1 MKTVMEGDVLNL
13 PTGKTEPRSLEDV
26 MWLFERGDRT
36 FRIAQMYQG
45 FSPFYDKSLTD
56 RVEMDPH
63 TGSLSIYNISTTESG
78 LYTASLTING
88 FVTRKKIKVDVY
100 ASVSLPAVSNSF
112 TDTQTQGT
120 SQEKY
125 EFCSV
130 VCSVKNDRDVFI
142 SWYKG
147 DEIVNHSSSSDLSIN
162 LSLPLKLHYNDTESY
177 SCTAANP
184 VSHKSIRLHM
194 KHLCP
199 HYEGK
204 ITQTYIRKSLPTT
217 TTFVPLHTDKLFP
230 GKENVYKNDS
240 SRIFSSTDCL
250 KHCGDV
256 EVLIRLILSALVGL
270 ATVVFLLEHMYFW
283 SVQGRL

>member
-112 TDTQTQGT
+112 TDTQTQ
-120 SQEKY
+120 
-125 EFCSV
+125 
-130 VCSVKNDRDVFI
+130 
-142 SWYKG
+142 
-147 DEIVNHSSSSDLSIN
+147 
-162 LSLPLKLHYNDTESY
+162 ESY

>member
-112 TDTQTQGT
+112 TDTQTQ
-120 SQEKY
+120 
-125 EFCSV
+125 
-130 VCSVKNDRDVFI
+130 
-142 SWYKG
+142 
-147 DEIVNHSSSSDLSIN
+147 
-162 LSLPLKLHYNDTESY
+162 ESY

-199 HYEGK
+199 HYE
-204 ITQTYIRKSLPTT
+204 
-217 TTFVPLHTDKLFP
+217 
-230 GKENVYKNDS
+230 
-240 SRIFSSTDCL
+240 DCL

>member
-1 MKTVMEGDVLNL
+1 MIFSSCVFTVLFISVKVTGDWHEIKTVMEGNVLNL
-13 PTGKTEPRSLEDV
+13 PTRNTETESLEDV

-36 FRIAQMYQG
+36 FRIAQMYRG
-45 FSPFYDKSLTD
+45 FSPFYDESLTD
-56 RVEMDPH
+56 RVQMDQQ
-63 TGSLSIYNISTTESG
+63 TGSLSIFNISTSESG

-100 ASVSLPAVSNSF
+100 ASVSVPAISNSF
-112 TDTQTQGT
+112 ATANQTQGT
-120 SQEKY
+120 SQEMH

-147 DEIVNHSSSSDLSIN
+147 DEIVNHGSSSDLSIN
-162 LSLPLKLHYNDTESY
+162 LSLPLKLHYNETESY

-184 VSHKSIRLHM
+184 VSNKSIRLHT

-199 HYEGK
+199 HYE
-204 ITQTYIRKSLPTT
+204 
-217 TTFVPLHTDKLFP
+217 
-230 GKENVYKNDS
+230 
-240 SRIFSSTDCL
+240 DCL
-250 KHCGDV
+250 QHCGDV
-256 EVLIRLILSALVGL
+256 EVLIRLILSALVGF
-270 ATVVFLLEHMYFW
+270 ATIVFLLEHMCFW

>member
-1 MKTVMEGDVLNL
+1 MIFSSCVFTVLFISVKVTGDWHEMKTVMEGDVLNL

-142 SWYKG
+142 S
-147 DEIVNHSSSSDLSIN
+147 
-162 LSLPLKLHYNDTESY
+162 
-177 SCTAANP
+177 
-184 VSHKSIRLHM
+184 
-194 KHLCP
+194 
-199 HYEGK
+199 
-204 ITQTYIRKSLPTT
+204 
-217 TTFVPLHTDKLFP
+217 
-230 GKENVYKNDS
+230 
-240 SRIFSSTDCL
+240 
-250 KHCGDV
+250 
-256 EVLIRLILSALVGL
+256 
-270 ATVVFLLEHMYFW
+270 
-283 SVQGRL
+283 